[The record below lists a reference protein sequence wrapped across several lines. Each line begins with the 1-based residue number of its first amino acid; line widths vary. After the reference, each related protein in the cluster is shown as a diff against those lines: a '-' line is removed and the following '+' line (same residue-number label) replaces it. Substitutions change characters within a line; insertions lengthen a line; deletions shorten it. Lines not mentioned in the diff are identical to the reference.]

1 MSIAVLSQVHEEAR
15 RLAIAGSSVA
25 AGDFRLKKLIP
36 PLEQAGAKSPV
47 FVKVAK
53 AATRLVESSEKS
65 APSALLEL
73 TSLVGA
79 ILYTQGETGVEGEW
93 KAMRSTDLGMAKT
106 QASARVLKP
115 LLEALTTTGSGRM
128 EVIKE
133 AHERGAFRDLRLINP
148 ALGALDDTYS
158 EISDFVAEQILPLYG
173 PAILPELRATFDLK
187 GRQGHARRL
196 ALMHKLDA
204 EGTRELVKQALDE
217 GSKEIRIAA
226 VECLGDAPD
235 DLPFLLEQAKSKAK
249 DVRAAAYKA
258 LGASNANDA
267 IKTLCETIEGPNF
280 ELAVASI
287 RTHRS
292 PALTDFLLD
301 AADKEFARILGG
313 KEKDKQKLGR
323 LNEHALLLLE
333 CLRGRDDKNTD
344 KLLLNLFSQVE
355 KLTEVKGEPSGK
367 DLVERLVSVMSV
379 SGSKVQSALVD
390 AHQSLPAQSLGMAFF
405 AACRSRKP
413 AEVYEIFSP
422 YLLAKVN
429 EKKKNDPAT
438 QKRQVI
444 IDAVCNGHGWQH
456 YQKGLA
462 VGDWG
467 LEGQSLIPNP
477 QSLYP
482 KWLDLAVGIEHL
494 GLVEALAVPGHD
506 KANALLLKQFKQT
519 ISKPQ
524 EEHTAL
530 VVICTMARIKHPQ
543 ATDAVIELIQKFAKE
558 KHGYFYGLGH
568 LITELPKDEA
578 LPKLEALL
586 PTLPEKMIDQLL
598 DYVTQLKNS

>member
-1 MSIAVLSQVHEEAR
+1 MAE
-15 RLAIAGSSVA
+15 
-25 AGDFRLKKLIP
+25 
-36 PLEQAGAKSPV
+36 
-47 FVKVAK
+47 
-53 AATRLVESSEKS
+53 AATKLVESNEKS

-93 KAMRSTDLGMAKT
+93 NPMRSTDLGMAKT

-128 EVIKE
+128 ELIKD

-158 EISDFVAEQILPLYG
+158 EISEFVAEKILPLYG
-173 PAILPELRATFDLK
+173 PAILPELRAKFDLK
-187 GRQGHARRL
+187 KGSKGHARRL
-196 ALMHKLDA
+196 ALMHQLDA

-217 GSKEIRIAA
+217 GSKEVRIAA
-226 VECLGDAPD
+226 IECLGDAPD

-249 DVRAAAYKA
+249 DVRSAAYKA
-258 LGASNANDA
+258 LGASSANDA
-267 IKTLCETIEGPNF
+267 IKTLCDAIDGPNF
-280 ELAVASI
+280 ELAVAAI

-301 AADKEFARILGG
+301 AAEKEFEKILGG

-333 CLRGRDDKNTD
+333 CLRGRDDKKTE
-344 KLLLNLFSQVE
+344 KLLLNLFSQVA
-355 KLTEVKGEPSGK
+355 KLAEVKGEPSGK
-367 DLVERLVSVMSV
+367 DLVERLVSVMST
-379 SGSKVQSALVD
+379 GPAKVQSTLVD
-390 AHQSLPAQSLGMAFF
+390 AHASLPAESLGMAFF
-405 AACRSRKP
+405 AACKSRKP

-422 YLLAKVN
+422 YLKAKVN
-429 EKKKNDPAT
+429 EKKKSDPAA
-438 QKRQVI
+438 QKRAVI
-444 IDAVCNGHGWQH
+444 IDSIGDGPNWRH
-456 YQKGLA
+456 YYWYNRGTR
-462 VGDWG
+462 D
-467 LEGQSLIPNP
+467 EERNTTFD
-477 QSLYP
+477 P
-482 KWLDLAVGIEHL
+482 KWLDLAVEIEHL
-494 GLVEALAVPGHD
+494 DLVQTLVVPGHA
-506 KANALLLKQFKQT
+506 KANAFLLKQFKQS
-519 ISKPQ
+519 SKSK
-524 EEHTAL
+524 EEHNAYQ
-530 VVICTMARIKHPQ
+530 IAATMSHIKHPQ
-543 ATDAVIELIQKFAKE
+543 ATEAVIELIQKYAKA
-558 KHGYFYGLGH
+558 KYSYYYGLGH